1 MFLNKLIFRLSK
13 SITRRFIKKHS
24 LNISKYNP
32 DLITYLYDEI
42 SWEIL
47 TSGEYEKDYLE
58 VAIQFLKNIHN
69 FNFDYFIDV
78 GANIGTTALNIHN
91 YFNKIISI
99 EANPRTY
106 KILELNTKE
115 IENISL
121 FEFAISDK
129 EKSMRLTYD
138 NGSFAGAYI
147 VRNKIDKNKPFKIV
161 NGTSLDKLL
170 SKIDRTSMVI
180 KLDIEGEELNALR
193 GSMEIIKKHSPVFII
208 EINKREIKNNS
219 SDTFL
224 FLKRLNYT
232 FYNIQKPYIGNNPII
247 KRLRKNESLEVV
259 KVDKLIKKYRLY
271 PTLICVPNCLSMK
284 NFNI

>member
-1 MFLNKLIFRLSK
+1 MFLSKLVFRLSRA
-13 SITRRFIKKHS
+13 ITSRYIKKHS
-24 LNISKYNP
+24 LNISRYNP
-32 DLITYLYDEI
+32 DLIAFLYDEL

-47 TSGEYEKDYLE
+47 TSGKYENDYLE
-58 VAIQFLKNIHN
+58 VAIQFLKNIQN

-78 GANIGTTALNIHN
+78 GANIGTTAINMHN

-106 KILELNTKE
+106 KILELNTRE
-115 IENISL
+115 IKNISL

-138 NGSFAGAYI
+138 NGSFAGAHI
-147 VRNKIDKNKPFKIV
+147 VKDKIDQNKPFKIV

-170 SKIDRTSMVI
+170 SKIDKTSMVI

-193 GSMEIIKKHSPVFII
+193 GSMEIINKHSPIFII

-224 FLKRLNYT
+224 FLKKLNYT
-232 FYNIQKPYIGNNPII
+232 FYNIQLPYTGNNPII
-247 KRLRKNESLEVV
+247 KRIRKNESLEVV

-271 PTLICVPNCLSMK
+271 RTLICVPNKFLIE
-284 NFNI
+284 NFNR